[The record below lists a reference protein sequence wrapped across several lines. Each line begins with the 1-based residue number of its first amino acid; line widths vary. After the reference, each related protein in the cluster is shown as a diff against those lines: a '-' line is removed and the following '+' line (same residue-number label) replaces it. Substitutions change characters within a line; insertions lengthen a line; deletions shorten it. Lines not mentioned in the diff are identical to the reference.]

1 MASFLDDAVTK
12 VTTALTSANVPWT
25 AEPGAARPNCVLV
38 ELPTFSAFAKAIG
51 EVTVTVRVLGSPP
64 GNTATNKWILDTV
77 ETICASPIAVVG
89 GRPSTADYGNQ
100 QLPAYDLEV
109 KVGTNR

>member
-1 MASFLDDAVTK
+1 MASFLSDAVTK

-25 AEPGAARPNCVLV
+25 SEPGAARPNSVLV
-38 ELPTFSAFAKAIG
+38 ELPSFSTFAKAIG
-51 EVTVTVRVLGSPP
+51 DVSITVRVLGSPP